1 LRSRK
6 AAGAASGK
14 KKRYRQPPEPAMC
27 CQIPPYHD
35 LRPARTGPV
44 GGSGLVIGIWASF
57 AAGVVLL
64 SLSLASAVWLVSRL
78 A

>member
-1 LRSRK
+1 
-6 AAGAASGK
+6 
-14 KKRYRQPPEPAMC
+14 MC
-27 CQIPPYHD
+27 CQIPSYHD
-35 LRPARTGPV
+35 LRPARPEPV

-64 SLSLASAVWLVSRL
+64 SLSLASALWLASRL

>member
-1 LRSRK
+1 
-6 AAGAASGK
+6 
-14 KKRYRQPPEPAMC
+14 MC

-35 LRPARTGPV
+35 LRPARTGPAD
-44 GGSGLVIGIWASF
+44 GSGLLNGIWASF

-64 SLSLASAVWLVSRL
+64 LLSLASALWLASRL